1 MSETKRI
8 PRVIKEGKMKI
19 QGIEIKVCVLDDG
32 RRIIPEEDFDKAL
45 NLLGLS
51 KEEFAKLMA
60 GQKGGRNG
68 LFDN

>member
-19 QGIEIKVCVLDDG
+19 QGIEIKVCVLNDG

-68 LFDN
+68 

>member
-68 LFDN
+68 

>member
-1 MSETKRI
+1 MSETERI
-8 PRVIKEGKMKI
+8 PRVIKEDKMNI
-19 QGIEIKVCVLDDG
+19 QGMEIKVCILDDG
-32 RRIIPEEDFDKAL
+32 RRIIPEEDFDKVL

-68 LFDN
+68 